1 MSCFFDRPF
10 RVIHAERFVRCRVG
24 DPPVIGAID
33 QFVDSTDALGHRA
46 PTRAVVDCRMA
57 EPKPR
62 DLAAL
67 LLTLTVVTGVVDAVS
82 FLGLGRVF
90 VANMTG
96 NVVFL
101 GFAAAGETTLS
112 VIASLTAVLAF
123 LAGALAGG
131 RLARRET
138 TTTPSAKRP
147 RSKRRWW
154 RWRWCCRRRSAAGPR
169 LGSELLIVVLGVAM
183 GLQNATVRRIGA
195 PDLTTTVLTMTL
207 TGFAA
212 DSKAAGGAGSHP
224 VRKVAAVGAMLV
236 GAFVGRAAPAARRD
250 VDGAGVG
257 PGADPRRAGGVAG
270 QPRARPPSTSSR

>member
-1 MSCFFDRPF
+1 
-10 RVIHAERFVRCRVG
+10 
-24 DPPVIGAID
+24 
-33 QFVDSTDALGHRA
+33 
-46 PTRAVVDCRMA
+46 MA

-112 VIASLTAVLAF
+112 VLASLTAVLAF

-131 RLARRET
+131 RLARTDDDYGALRQAT
-138 TTTPSAKRP
+138 AVQAALVAAAVVLSATLG
-147 RSKRRWW
+147 SG
-154 RWRWCCRRRSAAGPR
+154 SR

-183 GLQNATVRRIGA
+183 GLQNAAVRRIGA

-212 DSKAAGGAGSHP
+212 DSKAAGGAGAHP
-224 VRKVAAVGAMLV
+224 LRKVAAVAAMLM
-236 GAFVGRAAPAARRD
+236 GAFAGGLLQLHVAMWTALTLALVLILGVLVVLQLNRARGRRRPAA
-250 VDGAGVG
+250 AG
-257 PGADPRRAGGVAG
+257 P
-270 QPRARPPSTSSR
+270 

>member
-1 MSCFFDRPF
+1 
-10 RVIHAERFVRCRVG
+10 
-24 DPPVIGAID
+24 
-33 QFVDSTDALGHRA
+33 
-46 PTRAVVDCRMA
+46 MA

-101 GFAAAGETTLS
+101 GFAAAGESTLS
-112 VIASLTAVLAF
+112 VLASLTAVLAF

-131 RLARRET
+131 RLARRDDDYDALRQAT
-138 TTTPSAKRP
+138 AVQAALVAVAVVLSATLGSGTRV
-147 RSKRRWW
+147 
-154 RWRWCCRRRSAAGPR
+154 
-169 LGSELLIVVLGVAM
+169 GSELLIVVLGVAM
-183 GLQNATVRRIGA
+183 GLQNAAVRRIGA

-212 DSKAAGGAGSHP
+212 DSKAAGGPGSHP
-224 VRKVAAVGAMLV
+224 LRKVAAVGAMLV
-236 GAFVGRAAPAARRD
+236 GAFAGGLLQLHVAMWTALTLALVLVLGVLAVLQVGRGRNKPATGSDSA
-250 VDGAGVG
+250 
-257 PGADPRRAGGVAG
+257 
-270 QPRARPPSTSSR
+270 

>member
-1 MSCFFDRPF
+1 
-10 RVIHAERFVRCRVG
+10 
-24 DPPVIGAID
+24 
-33 QFVDSTDALGHRA
+33 
-46 PTRAVVDCRMA
+46 MA

-96 NVVFL
+96 NVVFF

-112 VIASLTAVLAF
+112 VLASLTAVLAF

-131 RLARRET
+131 RLARLEDDYAALRQAT
-138 TTTPSAKRP
+138 AAQAALVAVAVVLSATVG
-147 RSKRRWW
+147 
-154 RWRWCCRRRSAAGPR
+154 AGGR
-169 LGSELLIVVLGVAM
+169 LGSELLIVVLGLAM
-183 GLQNATVRRIGA
+183 GLQNAAVRRIGA

-212 DSKAAGGAGSHP
+212 DSKAASGEGSHP
-224 VRKVAAVGAMLV
+224 LRKIAAVGAMV
-236 GAFVGRAAPAARRD
+236 IGAFAGGLLQLHVAMWTALTLALVLIVGVLVVLWVSRGRGRRRPAA
-250 VDGAGVG
+250 AG
-257 PGADPRRAGGVAG
+257 P
-270 QPRARPPSTSSR
+270 

>member
-1 MSCFFDRPF
+1 
-10 RVIHAERFVRCRVG
+10 
-24 DPPVIGAID
+24 
-33 QFVDSTDALGHRA
+33 
-46 PTRAVVDCRMA
+46 MA

-101 GFAAAGETTLS
+101 GFAAAGEATLS
-112 VIASLTAVLAF
+112 VLASLTAVLAF

-131 RLARRET
+131 RLARREDDHDT
-138 TTTPSAKRP
+138 LRQATMVQAALIAVAVVLAATLGSGTRP
-147 RSKRRWW
+147 
-154 RWRWCCRRRSAAGPR
+154 
-169 LGSELLIVVLGVAM
+169 GSELLIVVLGVAM
-183 GLQNATVRRIGA
+183 GLQNAAVRRIGA

-212 DSKAAGGAGSHP
+212 DSKVAGGEGAHP
-224 VRKVAAVGAMLV
+224 LRKVAAVGAMLA
-236 GAFVGRAAPAARRD
+236 GAF
-250 VDGAGVG
+250 
-257 PGADPRRAGGVAG
+257 AGGLLQLHVAMWTALALSLVLVLAVLAVL
-270 QPRARPPSTSSR
+270 QVNRRKAT

>member
-1 MSCFFDRPF
+1 
-10 RVIHAERFVRCRVG
+10 
-24 DPPVIGAID
+24 
-33 QFVDSTDALGHRA
+33 
-46 PTRAVVDCRMA
+46 MA

-96 NVVFL
+96 NVVFF

-112 VIASLTAVLAF
+112 VLASLTAVLAF

-131 RLARRET
+131 RLARLEDDYAALRQAT
-138 TTTPSAKRP
+138 AAQAALVAVAVVLSATVG
-147 RSKRRWW
+147 
-154 RWRWCCRRRSAAGPR
+154 AGSR
-169 LGSELLIVVLGVAM
+169 LGDELLIVVLGLAM
-183 GLQNATVRRIGA
+183 GLQNAAVRRIGA

-212 DSKAAGGAGSHP
+212 DSKAAGGKGSHP
-224 VRKVAAVGAMLV
+224 LRKIAAVGAMV
-236 GAFVGRAAPAARRD
+236 IGAFAGGLLQLHVAMWTALTLALVLIVGVLVVLWVSRGRGRRRPAA
-250 VDGAGVG
+250 AG
-257 PGADPRRAGGVAG
+257 P
-270 QPRARPPSTSSR
+270 

>member
-1 MSCFFDRPF
+1 
-10 RVIHAERFVRCRVG
+10 
-24 DPPVIGAID
+24 
-33 QFVDSTDALGHRA
+33 
-46 PTRAVVDCRMA
+46 MA
-57 EPKPR
+57 ETKAR

-101 GFAAAGETTLS
+101 GFAAAGESTLS
-112 VIASLTAVLAF
+112 ALASLTAVLAF

-131 RLARRET
+131 RLARRADEYDT
-138 TTTPSAKRP
+138 LRQATAVQAALVAVAVVLSATLG
-147 RSKRRWW
+147 S
-154 RWRWCCRRRSAAGPR
+154 GTR
-169 LGSELLIVVLGVAM
+169 LGGELLIGVLGLAM
-183 GLQNATVRRIGA
+183 GLQNAAVRRIGA

-212 DSKAAGGAGSHP
+212 DSKAAGGRGAHP

-236 GAFVGRAAPAARRD
+236 GAFAGGLLQLHVAMWTALALALLLILGVLVVLQVSRGRDRRPPAA
-250 VDGAGVG
+250 AG
-257 PGADPRRAGGVAG
+257 P
-270 QPRARPPSTSSR
+270 

>member
-1 MSCFFDRPF
+1 
-10 RVIHAERFVRCRVG
+10 
-24 DPPVIGAID
+24 
-33 QFVDSTDALGHRA
+33 
-46 PTRAVVDCRMA
+46 MA
-57 EPKPR
+57 ETKPR
-62 DLAAL
+62 DLAVL

-112 VIASLTAVLAF
+112 VVASLTAVAAF

-131 RLARRET
+131 RLARVEDDRGHGVLRQAT
-138 TTTPSAKRP
+138 AAQALLVAVAVVLSATL
-147 RSKRRWW
+147 
-154 RWRWCCRRRSAAGPR
+154 GNGTR

-183 GLQNATVRRIGA
+183 GLQNAAVRRIGA

-212 DSKAAGGAGSHP
+212 DSKAAGGEGSHP
-224 VRKVAAVGAMLV
+224 LRKVVAVAAMLV
-236 GAFVGRAAPAARRD
+236 GAFAGGMLQLHVSMWSALTLALVLVLGVLVVLQVNRARDRRRPAA
-250 VDGAGVG
+250 
-257 PGADPRRAGGVAG
+257 ADR
-270 QPRARPPSTSSR
+270 

>member
-1 MSCFFDRPF
+1 
-10 RVIHAERFVRCRVG
+10 
-24 DPPVIGAID
+24 
-33 QFVDSTDALGHRA
+33 
-46 PTRAVVDCRMA
+46 MA

-101 GFAAAGETTLS
+101 GFAAAGEATLS
-112 VIASLTAVLAF
+112 VLASLTAVLAF

-131 RLARRET
+131 RLARRDDDYDALRQAT
-138 TTTPSAKRP
+138 AVQAALVAVAVVLSATLGSGTRV
-147 RSKRRWW
+147 
-154 RWRWCCRRRSAAGPR
+154 
-169 LGSELLIVVLGVAM
+169 GSELLIVVLGVAM
-183 GLQNATVRRIGA
+183 GLQNAAVRRIGA

-212 DSKAAGGAGSHP
+212 DSKAAGGPGSHP
-224 VRKVAAVGAMLV
+224 LRKVAAVGAMLV
-236 GAFVGRAAPAARRD
+236 GALAGGLLQLHVAMWTALALALVLILVVLAVLQVSRSRPPAAT
-250 VDGAGVG
+250 
-257 PGADPRRAGGVAG
+257 
-270 QPRARPPSTSSR
+270 PPDTR

>member
-1 MSCFFDRPF
+1 
-10 RVIHAERFVRCRVG
+10 
-24 DPPVIGAID
+24 
-33 QFVDSTDALGHRA
+33 
-46 PTRAVVDCRMA
+46 MA

-96 NVVFL
+96 NVVFF

-112 VIASLTAVLAF
+112 VLASLTAVLAF

-131 RLARRET
+131 RLARLEDDYAALRQAT
-138 TTTPSAKRP
+138 AAQAALVAVAVVLSATVG
-147 RSKRRWW
+147 
-154 RWRWCCRRRSAAGPR
+154 AGSR
-169 LGSELLIVVLGVAM
+169 LGDELLIVVLGLAM
-183 GLQNATVRRIGA
+183 GLQNAAVRRIGA

-212 DSKAAGGAGSHP
+212 DSKAAGGEGSHP
-224 VRKVAAVGAMLV
+224 LRKIAAVGAMV
-236 GAFVGRAAPAARRD
+236 IGAFAGGLLQLHVAMWTALTLALVLIVGVLVVLWVSRGRGRRRPAA
-250 VDGAGVG
+250 AG
-257 PGADPRRAGGVAG
+257 P
-270 QPRARPPSTSSR
+270 

>member
-1 MSCFFDRPF
+1 
-10 RVIHAERFVRCRVG
+10 
-24 DPPVIGAID
+24 
-33 QFVDSTDALGHRA
+33 
-46 PTRAVVDCRMA
+46 MA

-131 RLARRET
+131 RLARRDDYDALRQAT
-138 TTTPSAKRP
+138 AVQAALVAVAVVLSATLG
-147 RSKRRWW
+147 
-154 RWRWCCRRRSAAGPR
+154 AGPR

-236 GAFVGRAAPAARRD
+236 GAFVGGLLQLHVAMWTALASALVLILGVLVVLQVNRGRD
-250 VDGAGVG
+250 
-257 PGADPRRAGGVAG
+257 R
-270 QPRARPPSTSSR
+270 RPPAVADR